1 MVPDNDLDHLTSVAV
16 LRTEAEKIYPSECSY
31 YVKIQILRNLAS

>member
-1 MVPDNDLDHLTSVAV
+1 MVSHDDLDHLTSVAV

-31 YVKIQILRNLAS
+31 YAKIPILRDSAS